1 MCFQR
6 ISFRD
11 LGIVIGLMTV
21 GMCRCV
27 VADDSKSVADEVRQ
41 ILESGWKPAAAN
53 YESVKQIY
61 EHVKATAPGDVRAPF
76 AMALVAIRNYR
87 LKDAAEYLTQATANG
102 KPLLP
107 IRRTKIYVDVLL
119 KNKQAA
125 ASDLRDLVQAMATA
139 DAAQADTQET
149 ARWLGC
155 VFGYLNGP
163 GKGQIPDEQV
173 TALTAEV
180 ADKLKGP
187 LADAFSANVKQ
198 ITYQYTQLQ
207 QQLTQAH
214 LDAKQRNEAKLE
226 ASRKENETALAEAT
240 KNRTNDE
247 ESYKKLH
254 DTYEQQAPVKRSQ
267 LDAAQRQFAQLN
279 TTIVQLQSAINEA
292 QSSNNNLLSN
302 QFIGQWNEQLN
313 VANASQRRLNAQ
325 ATDIN
330 TWFRKMDSDERTL
343 SRELKKAQSL
353 EDARTQKAKTL
364 EKATVTD
371 SDAGTAALESK
382 VNSISSYA
390 DIDLEQE
397 KNRILQT
404 YGLKS
409 K

>member
-1 MCFQR
+1 MCLR
-6 ISFRD
+6 SISCRSCW
-11 LGIVIGLMTV
+11 IAIGLMALSV
-21 GMCRCV
+21 CRCAT
-27 VADDSKSVADEVRQ
+27 ADDAKSPADEVRQ
-41 ILESGWKPAAAN
+41 ILETGWKSSPAN
-53 YESVKQIY
+53 YDAARQHY
-61 EHVKATAPGDVRAPF
+61 EQAKVTAAGDVREPF

-87 LKDAAEYLTQATANG
+87 TKDAAEYLTQATANG

-107 IRRTKIYVDVLL
+107 IRRMKVFLEL
-119 KNKQAA
+119 REKNKEAVADLKGLAQALA
-125 ASDLRDLVQAMATA
+125 NA
-139 DAAQADTQET
+139 DPAQADAPET

-173 TALTAEV
+173 AALTTESS
-180 ADKLKGP
+180 DKLKGP
-187 LADAFSANVKQ
+187 LADIVSANVNQ
-198 ITYQYTQLQ
+198 IANQYTQLQ

-240 KNRTNDE
+240 KNRSSDE
-247 ESYKKLH
+247 DTYNKLH
-254 DTYEQQAPVKRSQ
+254 DTYEQQATLKRGQ

-279 TTIVQLQSAINEA
+279 VTITPLQSAINEA
-292 QSSNNNLLSN
+292 QQNSTNPLSAYIN
-302 QFIGQWNEQLN
+302 QWNEQLN
-313 VANASQRRLNAQ
+313 AANLTQRRLDAQ
-325 ATDIN
+325 AADIN
-330 TWFRKMDSDERTL
+330 AWFRKMDVDDLRL

-353 EDARTQKAKTL
+353 EDARTQKAMAL

-371 SDAGTAALESK
+371 SDAATAALESK
-382 VNSISSYA
+382 VNSITTYA

-404 YGLKS
+404 YGVKS